1 MSITEFQARLQA
13 HAQTSPPRVAIRTAD
28 AAITYGELLAEIRAQ
43 QAQLQTQQQNIYV
56 LEDTDPVA
64 WIVKDLALLF
74 TGGACVP
81 MPPFFSPRQRQ
92 FVLQQLEGEVR
103 LPPLTAKVTFTSGTT
118 GEPKGV
124 CLSADNI
131 LRTLQALLQRLSD
144 VSVQRHLSLMPL
156 AVLLENI
163 AGVYLALWLGAEVV
177 LLTPEQTGL
186 QGSSSLTAATFFS
199 ALKRYQPDSLIL
211 TPALLQAVVTGVEQ
225 NYLSA
230 AQFSLLAVGGARLC
244 DTLERRALALG
255 LPLLQGYGLSEF
267 SSVVTL
273 NVPGKCVPGSVG
285 SPLNHAQIHIDDGE
299 IVVAGNTMLGYLDS
313 PESWFPQRIR
323 TGDLGHFDE
332 AGNLFIRGR
341 RKHIIVTPFG
351 RNVDPEWLETELC
364 TSTAVR
370 QAAVF
375 GSESLPLTAL
385 IVASTQSNEE
395 LISQALLALNQQLPD
410 YARIQRFFVLDSP
423 FSVSNQ
429 QLTGTGRLRRAAIAE
444 AYQSLLTSR
453 Q

>member
-13 HAQTSPPRVAIRTAD
+13 HAQTSSPRVAIRTAD
-28 AAITYGELLAEIRAQ
+28 AAITYRELLAEIRAQ
-43 QAQLQTQQQNIYV
+43 QAQLQTQQQNVYV

-64 WIVKDLALLF
+64 WLVKDLALLF
-74 TGGACVP
+74 TGRVCVP
-81 MPPFFSPRQRQ
+81 IPPFFSPRQRQ
-92 FVLQQLEGEVR
+92 FVLQQLEGEVK

-177 LLTPEQTGL
+177 LLTPEQIGL
-186 QGSSSLTAATFFS
+186 QGSSALVAPTFYAT
-199 ALKRYQPDSLIL
+199 LKEQQPDSLIL
-211 TPALLQAVVTGVEQ
+211 TPALLQAVVSGIEQ
-225 NYLSA
+225 NYLSSER
-230 AQFSLLAVGGARLC
+230 FSLLAVGGARLSE
-244 DTLERRALALG
+244 TLERRALALG

-273 NVPGKCVPGSVG
+273 NEPGNHVVGSVG
-285 SPLNHAQIHIDDGE
+285 QPLQHAQIGIDDGE
-299 IVVAGNTMLGYLDS
+299 IVVSGNTMLGYLNS
-313 PESWFPQRIR
+313 PESWFPERIR

-332 AGNLFIRGR
+332 AGNLFIHGR
-341 RKHIIVTPFG
+341 RKHIIVTSFG

-364 TSTAVR
+364 TSAAVR

-385 IVASTQSNEE
+385 IVASAQSNGKQ
-395 LISQALLALNQQLPD
+395 ISQALLALNQQLPD
-410 YARIQRFFVLDSP
+410 YARIQRFFVLDAP
-423 FSVSNQ
+423 FSLSNQ

-444 AYQSLLTSR
+444 AYQALLT
-453 Q
+453 